1 MLCTLSPELTVE
13 RRIATVLSNQQ
24 ERDRIIALKAYE
36 AFCRRGCEHGAD
48 LDDWLN
54 AERELSSEPNDV
66 SMTTSEG
73 GIEISI
79 ANRVHQDRIFLS
91 IAPSSLLVLWDGA
104 EVDSSG
110 DNSTLSLVSLP
121 EVTDPARAEVTYCD
135 GRLRLRLPYQDQHNA
150 HA

>member
-1 MLCTLSPELTVE
+1 M
-13 RRIATVLSNQQ
+13 LSNQQ

-36 AFCRRGCEHGAD
+36 AFCQRGCEHGAD

-66 SMTTSEG
+66 SMTTSER

-104 EVDSSG
+104 EVDSSV

-135 GRLRLRLPYQDQHNA
+135 GRLRLHLPYQGQHNA
-150 HA
+150 DA